1 MTKQIETNEETE
13 QPEQKRLPGL
23 LASVFDR
30 MRRETRDSSK
40 VQEKIIEEFTARLN
54 DAFEQVH
61 KESQERE
68 RLLEEQLRAME
79 QQQRFRIQ
87 RIRLLTI
94 PVTIVA
100 VASLGYLFYTVHIM
114 GRSMSSMTLDIH
126 HMRGSMQEISG
137 DTRAMSEN
145 TTAMNQQMNHM
156 NGNLTHLNRNVDT
169 MGQDVGNM
177 SHSVSP
183 FMNGLRSFMPF

>member
-1 MTKQIETNEETE
+1 MTKQIEPNEETE
-13 QPEQKRLPGL
+13 QTEQKRLPGL

-40 VQEKIIEEFTARLN
+40 VQEKIIEEFTTRLN

-156 NGNLTHLNRNVDT
+156 NGNLNHLNRNVGT